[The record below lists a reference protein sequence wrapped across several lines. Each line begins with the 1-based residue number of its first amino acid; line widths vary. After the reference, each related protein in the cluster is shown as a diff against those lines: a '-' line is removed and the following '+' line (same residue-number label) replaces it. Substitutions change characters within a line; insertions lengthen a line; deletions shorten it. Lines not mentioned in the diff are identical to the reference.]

1 MRRWLPH
8 ITVSVDRWSDGAYR
22 WYSFDWLGF
31 SVFLSITPVEWHAGV
46 DLSGL
51 RRERRIFPRGS
62 GVA

>member
-8 ITVSVDRWSDGAYR
+8 ITRSVNHWTDGAYR

-31 SVFLSITPVEWHAGV
+31 SVSLSITPVEWHASV